1 MKSNYR
7 ILGVNE
13 KATDQEIRAA
23 YTELRAKYKE
33 EMFSDG
39 EKGNAAAKKLTE
51 LERAYEEIMT
61 ERREKSEANDDG
73 LLKDV
78 DAAIKADDL
87 KRAQELLDSFN
98 VRNAEW
104 HYLQAV
110 VFYRKGWANESKK
123 QLEIARQMRPNTEK
137 YDKAY
142 ERLTGKMSQGVNGGN
157 NGAYNG
163 QFGAAANGGNGAGN
177 YDEPQM
183 GGEGCFDF
191 CCRLAICNLLLNC
204 CCNCR

>member
-1 MKSNYR
+1 MKNNYK
-7 ILGVNE
+7 ILGVSE
-13 KATDQEIRAA
+13 KATDAEIRAA
-23 YTELRAKYKE
+23 YLELKAKYRE
-33 EMFSDG
+33 EMFADG

-51 LERAYEEIMT
+51 LELAYEELT
-61 ERREKSEANDDG
+61 SERKEKSEDNEDG
-73 LLKDV
+73 LLKEV

-123 QLEIARQMRPNTEK
+123 QLEIARQKKPGTEK

-142 ERLTGKMSQGVNGGN
+142 EKLNEKMTSGFSGQTGNAGGEN
-157 NGAYNG
+157 
-163 QFGAAANGGNGAGN
+163 FAAGGGAGN

-183 GGEGCFDF
+183 GGEGCLDF
-191 CCRLAICNLLLNC
+191 CCRLAICNLMLNC

>member
-1 MKSNYR
+1 MKNNYK
-7 ILGVNE
+7 ILGVSE
-13 KATDQEIRAA
+13 KATDSEIRVA
-23 YTELRAKYKE
+23 YTELKAKYRE

-51 LERAYEEIMT
+51 LEAAYEEIMSS
-61 ERREKSEANDDG
+61 RSEKAAKNDDG
-73 LLKDV
+73 LFKQV

-98 VRNAEW
+98 ERNAEW

-110 VFYRKGWANESKK
+110 VYYRKGWTNESKK
-123 QLEIARQMRPNTEK
+123 QLEIARRMQPDTEK
-137 YDKAY
+137 YEKAY
-142 ERLTGKMSQGVNGGN
+142 EKMNAKINGN
-157 NGAYNG
+157 ASAQNAGANVG
-163 QFGAAANGGNGAGN
+163 EGASGNGAGN

-183 GGEGCFDF
+183 GGEGCMDF
-191 CCRLAICNLLLNC
+191 CCRLAICNVLLNC